1 MNAPSLIKA
10 SLVLFLT
17 LLLSPAQSLADAAEQ
32 PHPSHT
38 GVIVRSG
45 DAMVLHTPTA
55 ALPLNT
61 GALTQP
67 RWLRAAIA
75 SRTPVEVQGALLQA
89 GDATALLA
97 YAVVIDGVTFPLRN
111 ERGLPLQPVTLGGG
125 SLL

>member
-1 MNAPSLIKA
+1 MNLSSLIKTG
-10 SLVLFLT
+10 LLLFLT
-17 LLLSPAQSLADAAEQ
+17 LLLSPTQSLGDVADQ
-32 PHPSHT
+32 PLLAHI

-45 DAMVLHTPTA
+45 DAMVLHTSA
-55 ALPLNT
+55 AAFPLNT

-75 SRTPVEVQGALLQA
+75 SRTEVEVQGALLQA